1 MAGANVHTFTD
12 ANFEAEVLG
21 SDVPVLVDFWA
32 VWCGPCRAIGPIIN
46 ELSDDYAGKLKVG
59 KVDTDK
65 NQQVAMK
72 LGISS
77 IPAVF
82 LFKNGQVVERII
94 GARPKSAFVKQ
105 LAPHLA

>member
-12 ANFEAEVLG
+12 ANFETEVLS
-21 SDVPVLVDFWA
+21 SDLPVLVDFWA
-32 VWCGPCRAIGPIIN
+32 VWCGPCRAIAPIID
-46 ELSDDYAGKLKVG
+46 ELSSDFAGKLKVG

-65 NQQVAMK
+65 NQKVAMQ

-82 LFKNGQVVERII
+82 LFKGGQVVERII

-105 LAPHLA
+105 LTPHIG

>member
-12 ANFEAEVLG
+12 ANFEAEVLS
-21 SDVPVLVDFWA
+21 SDLPVLVDFWA
-32 VWCGPCRAIGPIIN
+32 VWCGPCRAIAPIID
-46 ELSDDYAGKLKVG
+46 ELSSEYKGKMKVG

-65 NQQVAMK
+65 NQKVAMQ

-105 LAPHLA
+105 LARHIG

>member
-1 MAGANVHTFTD
+1 MAGANVHTFTV
-12 ANFEAEVLG
+12 ANFATEVLS
-21 SDVPVLVDFWA
+21 SDLPVLVDFWA
-32 VWCGPCRAIGPIIN
+32 VWCGPCRAIAPIID
-46 ELSDDYAGKLKVG
+46 ELSSDFAGKLKVG

-65 NQQVAMK
+65 NQKVAMQ

-82 LFKNGQVVERII
+82 LFKGGQVVERII

-105 LAPHLA
+105 LTPHIG

>member
-21 SDVPVLVDFWA
+21 SDLPVLVDFWA